1 MRIVTSV
8 LAMGALLVGLTGGVV
23 SHAEAALVT
32 QLDFTGGAVS
42 WNGPHERKLER
53 LFDREGTIKMGEY
66 QGWSDIVDPISRGRK
81 SFSLF
86 TSGVFGAPAPSATIH
101 GNSITLDL
109 SSLFFGMRRGDELR
123 AWNIG
128 GQAKGLF
135 NPETSEFCLSWK
147 NLFDDRSKHKFHEN
161 VGTFFLQGKAIVG
174 TPAAVAIP
182 ASVFLYGTG
191 LFGVGS
197 WTWLKRRRQQ
207 QLTVA

>member
-8 LAMGALLVGLTGGVV
+8 LAMGALLIGLTSVGVPD
-23 SHAEAALVT
+23 AKAALVT
-32 QLDFTGGAVS
+32 QVEFTGGAVS
-42 WNGPHERKLER
+42 WDGRYERKLER

-66 QGWSDIVDPISRGRK
+66 QGWSDIVDPIGRRGK

-109 SSLFFGMRRGDELR
+109 SSLFFGMRHGDELR

-128 GQAKGLF
+128 GKATGLF

-147 NLFDDRSKHKFHEN
+147 NLFNDKGRHSFREN
-161 VGTFFLQGKAIVG
+161 VGTFFLQGTALVG

-207 QLTVA
+207 LPMAA